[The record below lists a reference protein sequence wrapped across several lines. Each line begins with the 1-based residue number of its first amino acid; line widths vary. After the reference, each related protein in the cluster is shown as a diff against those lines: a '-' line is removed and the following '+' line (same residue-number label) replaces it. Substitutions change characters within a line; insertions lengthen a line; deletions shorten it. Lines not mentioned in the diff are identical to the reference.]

1 MRPILMASLFV
12 TLLLVGCRLVEAQS
26 PQQYYGELGG
36 EITGRVVGVDGYPV
50 DWAAV
55 HASDGQQTYQVFSG
69 MSGVYL
75 MRVPV
80 GTYSVT
86 VDVPGY
92 RADGVTVNVTANS
105 SNMANFQLEVAVPEF
120 QSNIAQWVTALT
132 LAVTLIFVSKR
143 GATQREKDTRL
154 NE

>member
-1 MRPILMASLFV
+1 M
-12 TLLLVGCRLVEAQS
+12 VEAQS

-105 SNMANFQLEVAVPEF
+105 SNTANFQLEVAVPEF
-120 QSNIAQWVTALT
+120 QSNITPWVMTLT
-132 LAVTLIFVSKR
+132 LAVTLIFISKR
-143 GATQREKDTRL
+143 GPLKGKKTLD
-154 NE
+154 

>member
-1 MRPILMASLFV
+1 MASLFV

-80 GTYSVT
+80 GMYSVT

-105 SNMANFQLEVAVPEF
+105 SNTANFQLEVAVPEF

-132 LAVTLIFVSKR
+132 LAVTLIFISKR
-143 GATQREKDTRL
+143 APSKGKRHSIQWMITA
-154 NE
+154 

>member
-12 TLLLVGCRLVEAQS
+12 ALLLVGCRLVEAQS

-105 SNMANFQLEVAVPEF
+105 SNTANFQLEVAVPEF
-120 QSNIAQWVTALT
+120 QSNITPWVMTLT
-132 LAVTLIFVSKR
+132 LAVTLIFISKR
-143 GATQREKDTRL
+143 GPLKGKKTLD
-154 NE
+154 

>member
-1 MRPILMASLFV
+1 MASLFV
-12 TLLLVGCRLVEAQS
+12 ALLLIGSRLVGAQS
-26 PQQYYGELGG
+26 AQQYYGEPGG
-36 EITGRVVGVDGYPV
+36 EITGRVIGANGYPV

-55 HASDGQQTYQVFSG
+55 HASAGQQTYEVFSG

-80 GTYSVT
+80 GTYFVT

-105 SNMANFQLEVAVPEF
+105 SNTANFQLEVAVPEF
-120 QSNIAQWVTALT
+120 QLNTAQWLMALA
-132 LAVTLIFVSKR
+132 LAVTLIFISK
-143 GATQREKDTRL
+143 GKKTQD
-154 NE
+154 

>member
-1 MRPILMASLFV
+1 MASLFV

-26 PQQYYGELGG
+26 PHQYYGELGG
-36 EITGRVVGVDGYPV
+36 AITGRVVGVDGYPV

-80 GTYSVT
+80 GMYSVT

-105 SNMANFQLEVAVPEF
+105 SNTANFQLEVAVPEF
-120 QSNIAQWVTALT
+120 QSNMAQWVLALT
-132 LAVTLIFVSKR
+132 LLAALIIISGR
-143 GATQREKDTRL
+143 GNRNQINLRRRRS
-154 NE
+154 

>member
-12 TLLLVGCRLVEAQS
+12 ALLLVGCRLVEAQS

-36 EITGRVVGVDGYPV
+36 EITGRVVGIDGYPV
-50 DWAAV
+50 DWAEV

-105 SNMANFQLEVAVPEF
+105 SNTANFQLEVAVPEF
-120 QSNIAQWVTALT
+120 QSNMAQWVTALT
-132 LAVTLIFVSKR
+132 LAVTLIFISKTGPLR
-143 GATQREKDTRL
+143 GKKTLD
-154 NE
+154 

>member
-12 TLLLVGCRLVEAQS
+12 TLLLVGCRLVVAQS

-55 HASDGQQTYQVFSG
+55 HANDGQQTYQVFSG

-80 GTYSVT
+80 GMYYVT

-92 RADGVTVNVTANS
+92 RADGVTVNVTADS
-105 SNMANFQLEVAVPEF
+105 SNTANFQLEVAVPEF

-132 LAVTLIFVSKR
+132 LAVTLIFISKR
-143 GATQREKDTRL
+143 GPLKGKKTLD
-154 NE
+154 

>member
-12 TLLLVGCRLVEAQS
+12 TLLLVGCRLVVAQS

-55 HASDGQQTYQVFSG
+55 HANDGQQTYQVFSG

-80 GTYSVT
+80 GMYYVT

-92 RADGVTVNVTANS
+92 RADGVTVNVTADS
-105 SNMANFQLEVAVPEF
+105 SNTANFQLEVAVPEF
-120 QSNIAQWVTALT
+120 QSNIAPWVTALT
-132 LAVTLIFVSKR
+132 LAVTLIFISKR
-143 GATQREKDTRL
+143 GSLKGKKTLD
-154 NE
+154 